1 MNAFGLALVWVS
13 LQVSVLCLVAM
24 AVYLI
29 ARRGSSNAGAEAT
42 LSGLLLVVLLS
53 AAAPSPWPR
62 WSYGEPAELADT
74 EAVAGTSASPVVAAD
89 GEALDGGTTELL
101 TTADLDDGSSKW
113 YSAES
118 TRQFWIALREAP
130 ATAVRSKRRLR
141 STGAA
146 GWRCCFWLV
155 PALPSCGLYL
165 DWQPS
170 LDTACEVNPSTMR
183 RSSN

>member
-29 ARRGSSNAGAEAT
+29 ARRGSPNAGAAAT

-53 AAAPSPWPR
+53 AVALSPWPR

-74 EAVAGTSASPVVAAD
+74 EAAAGESASAVVAAD
-89 GEALDGGTTELL
+89 DEASDSGTTELL
-101 TTADLDDGSSKW
+101 TAELDDGNTKW

-118 TRQFWIALREAP
+118 MRQFWIALRETP
-130 ATAVRSKRRLR
+130 ATAGPVEEASSLNWSGWLAVLFLVGAGVAVVRLARIIQ
-141 STGAA
+141 TFG
-146 GWRCCFWLV
+146 F
-155 PALPSCGLYL
+155 
-165 DWQPS
+165 
-170 LDTACEVNPSTMR
+170 
-183 RSSN
+183 